1 MIDYSSYNELKKSQG
16 YIEDEDFKVFV
27 INNVLT
33 QDNIKYIYDNINKS
47 EETMQS
53 WGGRKS
59 LSIKSSEALYLNL
72 NAVMT
77 MNMKQK
83 MELKEFFFVRYSKEY
98 GFESKLFPH
107 YDNREAQRI
116 TLDIQLNA
124 TEDWGV
130 VVEGETNILS
140 FNQGLV
146 FAGTQQI
153 HWRENKKISDD
164 AVIDMLICNFAH
176 DPEKPLQ
183 EGQVEKLIERSN
195 LLIEVTGIGNKDEKI
210 VY

>member
-16 YIEDEDFKVFV
+16 YVPDEDFKVFV

-33 QDNIKYIYDNINKS
+33 QDNIKYIYDNIDKADQ
-47 EETMQS
+47 TMQS

-59 LSIKSSEALYLNL
+59 LSIPSCEALHLNL

-77 MNMKQK
+77 MQMKQK

-116 TLDIQLNA
+116 TLDVQLNA

-130 VVEGETNILS
+130 VVEGETNILN

-153 HWRENKKISDD
+153 HWRENKKISND

-176 DPEKPLQ
+176 DPERPLAD
-183 EGQVEKLIERSN
+183 GQVDKLIERSN
-195 LLIEVTGIGNKDEKI
+195 FLIDVTGIGNKDQKI
-210 VY
+210 SY

>member
-1 MIDYSSYNELKKSQG
+1 MIDYTRYEELKKSQG

-27 INNVLT
+27 IDNVLT
-33 QDNIKYIYDNINKS
+33 QENIDYIYNSIEKS

-59 LSIKSSEALYLNL
+59 LSIPASEKLCVNL
-72 NAVMT
+72 NTLMT
-77 MNMKQK
+77 IK
-83 MELKEFFFVRYSKEY
+83 MGQEMRLKEFFFVRYSKEY

-107 YDNREAQRI
+107 YDTKPAQRI

-124 TEDWGV
+124 NEDWGV
-130 VVEGETNILS
+130 IVEGENNILKY
-140 FNQGLV
+140 NQGLV

-153 HWRENKKISDD
+153 HWRENKKISEDS
-164 AVIDMLICNFAH
+164 VIDMLICNFAH
-176 DPEKPLQ
+176 DPEKPLP

-195 LLIEVTGIGNKDEKI
+195 LLMELTGIGNKDEQI
-210 VY
+210 SY

>member
-16 YIEDEDFKVFV
+16 YIPNEDFKVFV
-27 INNVLT
+27 IDNVLT
-33 QDNIKYIYDNINKS
+33 EDNIKYIYDNIDKAD
-47 EETMQS
+47 ETMQS

-59 LSIKSSEALYLNL
+59 LSIPSCKALELNL

-77 MNMKQK
+77 IKMKQK
-83 MELKEFFFVRYSKEY
+83 MKIKEFFFVRYSKEY

-130 VVEGETNILS
+130 VVEGDTTVLDY
-140 FNQGLV
+140 NQGLV

-153 HWRENKKISDD
+153 HWREDKKISDD

-176 DPEKPLQ
+176 DPEKPLE
-183 EGQVEKLIERSN
+183 EGQVDKLIERSN
-195 LLIEVTGIGNKDEKI
+195 FLIDFTGIGNKDQKI
-210 VY
+210 SY